1 MFKKCRESAELLSS
15 VLVEFR
21 TINGESNQ
29 ASFNKGETR
38 VNLSEMGIVS
48 LDLSIFHKFPTL
60 VSLNLSRNHLEKLD
74 LGTLSQCNQ
83 LEELDMPNV
92 TNPSLMLESS

>member
-1 MFKKCRESAELLSS
+1 MFKKRKESAELLSS

-21 TINGESNQ
+21 TINGEINHVP
-29 ASFNKGETR
+29 FNKGETR

-48 LDLSIFHKFPTL
+48 IELSIFGEFSTL
-60 VSLNLSRNHLEKLD
+60 ESLNLSRNHLEKLD